1 MIRIPRAVILLLG
14 LLLAACQ
21 SQNSAPTSAPA
32 NFTVT
37 PGENRAVLT
46 WDTVPGLTYWV
57 YYKAGSSV
65 TTGDYTFIGTGVTS
79 PAVITGLLNNTQY
92 AFIVNAS
99 DKDSKTG
106 PTTPVLTATP
116 RLLGPSVPW
125 TVGTQ
130 LSSNSFNGIA
140 FNGSH
145 YVAVGDAATI
155 FTAPHS
161 YTSTGGVTAWSQ
173 VGSLPIGAGTNLN
186 SVVYDGSE
194 FVALGD
200 DGSITL
206 SGDLV
211 NWVSRTAI
219 TGAPTMNALA
229 YGSGPIYVA
238 VGAGGAIYR
247 NTTGGL
253 TGAWAAVSSG
263 TGQDL
268 YGVSYVNGMFIA
280 VGAAGT
286 LLTSPDGMTWTAQT
300 SKTSS
305 SLRHVAYGVPSSTGV
320 GTYVAVGDAGA
331 IVSSSDAT
339 TWTAQSIPSTQSF
352 YSVCFGPDLQ
362 FIAVGTAG
370 TVMYSTTGAD
380 GSWSVGNAGSVD
392 LYSIVPADVFIA
404 VGAAGA
410 NVSGK

>member
-1 MIRIPRAVILLLG
+1 MSHIPRVVVLLLG
-14 LLLAACQ
+14 LALAACQ
-21 SQNSAPTSAPA
+21 NQSSAPTSAPA

-37 PGENRAVLT
+37 AGENRAVLT
-46 WDTVPGLTYWV
+46 WDNVPGLTYWV
-57 YYKAGSSV
+57 YYKAGSNV
-65 TTGDYTFIGTGVTS
+65 TTGDHDYIGTGFTS
-79 PAVITGLLNNTQY
+79 PAVISGLVNDTQY

-99 DKDSKTG
+99 NNGSKTG

-125 TVGTQ
+125 TVGAQ
-130 LSSNSFNGIA
+130 FSSNSLNGIA
-140 FNGSH
+140 YSGSY

-161 YTSTGGVTAWSQ
+161 YPSTGGVTAWSQ
-173 VGSLPIGAGTNLN
+173 VSSLPIGAGTNLT

-219 TGAPTMNALA
+219 SGAPTMNALA
-229 YGSGPIYVA
+229 YASGPIYVA

-253 TGAWAAVSSG
+253 TGAWTAVSPV

-286 LLTSPDGMTWTAQT
+286 LLTSPDGLSWKVQPA
-300 SKTSS
+300 KTSS

-331 IVSSSDAT
+331 IVSSTDAV
-339 TWTAQSIPSTQSF
+339 TWTAQAIPSTQSF

-370 TVMYSTTGAD
+370 TLLYSATGAA
-380 GSWSVGNAGSVD
+380 GSWAAGNAGSVD
-392 LYSIVPADVFIA
+392 LYSIAPADVYIA